1 MAVVEIDWKPDR
13 RKLRSFAV
21 VWMVG
26 FALVGAVVAF
36 TVGREPATWLWLA
49 AGAVGIPG
57 ALFPAVARPVY
68 LVWMGLAFPVGW
80 VMTHVVLLAVY
91 FGVFTPLALAF
102 RLVGRDAL
110 GRRPG
115 PRTGTYWSEYERR
128 PESHDYF
135 RQF

>member
-49 AGAVGIPG
+49 AGVVGIPG

-68 LVWMGLAFPVGW
+68 LVWMG
-80 VMTHVVLLAVY
+80 
-91 FGVFTPLALAF
+91 LAF